1 MVDHDPVKTLL
12 EKTEKAGVAMLATT
26 DAGGRIVSRP
36 MAIQEIEPDH
46 TIWFI
51 TRVSTPKIGE
61 VSGSQPVNVTV
72 AEKGFW
78 ASITGTAT
86 VEGDVERKKRYWS
99 KTTEAFFGESQPED
113 SDIVLL
119 KVNPDTGEY
128 WDSPGLP
135 ATVVEV
141 IKGMVSDEPAR
152 PGESNTVE
160 L

>member
-1 MVDHDPVKTLL
+1 MNAEDPVKTLL
-12 EKTEKAGVAMLATT
+12 EKAEKAGVCMLTT
-26 DAGGRIVSRP
+26 AAPDGRIVSRP
-36 MAIQEIEPDH
+36 MAIQEIEDDH
-46 TIWFI
+46 SIWFI
-51 TRVSTPKIGE
+51 TRVTTPKVEE
-61 VSGSQPVNVTV
+61 VAEGRPVNVTV

-86 VEGDVERKKRYWS
+86 VMHDVERKKRYWS
-99 KTTEAFFGESQPED
+99 KITEAFFGESQPED

-119 KVNPDTGEY
+119 KVDPDTGEY

-141 IKGMVSDEPAR
+141 VKGMISDEPAR

>member
-1 MVDHDPVKTLL
+1 MDASDPVKNLL
-12 EKTEKAGVAMLATT
+12 EKTAKAGVAMLATA
-26 DAGGRIVSRP
+26 DPEGRIVSRP
-36 MAIQEIEPDH
+36 MAVQEIDEDH

-99 KTTEAFFGESQPED
+99 KTTEAFFGESKPED
-113 SDIVLL
+113 PDIVLL
-119 KVNPDTGEY
+119 KVSPDSGEY

-135 ATVVEV
+135 ATAVEV
-141 IKGMVSDEPAR
+141 IKGMVSDKPAH
-152 PGESNTVE
+152 PGESGTVQ